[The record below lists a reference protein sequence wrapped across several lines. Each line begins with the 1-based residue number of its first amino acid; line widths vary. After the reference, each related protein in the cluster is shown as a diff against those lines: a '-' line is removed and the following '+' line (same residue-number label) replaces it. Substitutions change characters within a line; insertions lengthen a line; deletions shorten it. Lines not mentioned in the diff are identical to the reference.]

1 MRPLTPAWGRRHAGA
16 VPMLGTDWKN
26 VQPARLRTLVL
37 LTLALGTTVAA
48 SWLVFG
54 GRAAFGGPDR
64 VLEQFWPAIYGSQA
78 LLAALCGL
86 WVGRVEPSRVW
97 MLTLVTGAWLGELL
111 ALTLGG
117 HLLANEL
124 DPPVAWFYWW
134 MATGGP
140 LQPVAA
146 SAGGL
151 LAGRCSDLIL
161 RRPHPKADART
172 SATTASR
179 AAAARS
185 GPVER

>member
-1 MRPLTPAWGRRHAGA
+1 
-16 VPMLGTDWKN
+16 MLGTDWNN

-64 VLEQFWPAIYGSQA
+64 VLEQSWPAIYGSQA
-78 LLAALCGL
+78 LLAALYGL

-117 HLLANEL
+117 NLLANEL

-151 LAGRCSDLIL
+151 LGWSLLRSD
-161 RRPHPKADART
+161 PSP
-172 SATTASR
+172 TASE
-179 AAAARS
+179 S
-185 GPVER
+185 

>member
-1 MRPLTPAWGRRHAGA
+1 MAPQGRGANPTHDIAYRLFDSAVDAALGRRHAGA
-16 VPMLGTDWKN
+16 VSTRGTDWTN

-64 VLEQFWPAIYGSQA
+64 VLEQSWPAIYGSQA
-78 LLAALCGL
+78 LLAALYGL

-117 HLLANEL
+117 NLLANEL

-151 LAGRCSDLIL
+151 LGWWLLRSD
-161 RRPHPKADART
+161 PSP
-172 SATTASR
+172 TASE
-179 AAAARS
+179 S
-185 GPVER
+185 